1 MLVTRHVGR
10 CCIGNICGRSW
21 GEIFLADLAGAPAF
35 SLARPPRPASSSAS
49 VLLLLLV
56 VSQTKRLASMAP
68 TGLYDDPVVIDDK
81 VDDTAIVRPQS
92 FHQMKAKLD
101 TLKREIEEVIEMEE
115 KKLRQQE
122 ERELSQFCEDH
133 HIIMLDQEVEYDSV
147 NAMMVMRLIIGMEY

>member
-1 MLVTRHVGR
+1 
-10 CCIGNICGRSW
+10 
-21 GEIFLADLAGAPAF
+21 
-35 SLARPPRPASSSAS
+35 
-49 VLLLLLV
+49 
-56 VSQTKRLASMAP
+56 MAP

-133 HIIMLDQEVEYDSV
+133 HIIMLDQEVEYESV
-147 NAMMVMRLIIGMEY
+147 NAMMVVRLIV